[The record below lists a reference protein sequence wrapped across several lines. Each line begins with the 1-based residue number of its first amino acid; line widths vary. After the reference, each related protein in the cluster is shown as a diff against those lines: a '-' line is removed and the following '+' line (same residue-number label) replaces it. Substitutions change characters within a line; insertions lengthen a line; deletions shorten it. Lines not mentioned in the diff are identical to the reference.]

1 MEQICSN
8 LSSFHQNKRYIYKTN
23 PRSARN
29 RTPQSKPSKT
39 SFFSNILNWNSTPN
53 KPSIRKKR
61 SRSSLGSRKRSMM
74 KKSKRTLQKSSLV
87 SKSELRREYMKNHIN
102 LDQYNQVFSK
112 ARICTDKLNNW
123 VTNSLPKWVAYQL
136 LPLIIDLNMKNL
148 RSLNDAL
155 AIFGFRLKEYELF
168 FKYSEDVTS
177 ATHPLHSSKSTYGDN
192 SLAFLGGP
200 SSNDN
205 FNYNSLQKRGAF
217 SYENRDYDSTRRDI
231 AYNNSSHALTGA
243 GQVYASP
250 RAQGNLRNY
259 SSGPVSNS
267 DGSKRLISLDEILSI
282 QIRDL
287 ERFGDQRF
295 SLQRGVND
303 KARTQNALRKLDAV
317 ILERRKL
324 DTYLYTS
331 GRSVDRIRLYM
342 FKRMCEMANDQFSYQ
357 YDQTQI
363 LDEKLFPKDEEI
375 LLETFLKFVMQFD
388 PFYKKVRVG
397 EILQRSISALRVGQ
411 QPKGFFV
418 KVGSSS
424 GLGVCTGYQIYEYW
438 QIYKLVIA

>member
-1 MEQICSN
+1 
-8 LSSFHQNKRYIYKTN
+8 
-23 PRSARN
+23 
-29 RTPQSKPSKT
+29 
-39 SFFSNILNWNSTPN
+39 
-53 KPSIRKKR
+53 
-61 SRSSLGSRKRSMM
+61 MM
-74 KKSKRTLQKSSLV
+74 KRSKRTVQKSSLV

-148 RSLNDAL
+148 RALNDAL
-155 AIFGFRLKEYELF
+155 AVFGFRLKEYELF
-168 FKYSEDVTS
+168 FKYSEDVAS

-205 FNYNSLQKRGAF
+205 FNYNSLQRPGAF
-217 SYENRDYDSTRRDI
+217 DYENRNYDSMRRDV

-243 GQVYASP
+243 GQTYASP
-250 RAQGNLRNY
+250 RPQGNY
-259 SSGPVSNS
+259 SSRPVSNS

-295 SLQRGVND
+295 SLKPGVND
-303 KARTQNALRKLDAV
+303 KARTQMALKKLDAV

-331 GRSVDRIRLYM
+331 GRSVDRIRLYV
-342 FKRMCEMANDQFSYQ
+342 FKRMCEMANEQFSYQ
-357 YDQTQI
+357 YDQTQF
-363 LDEKLFPKDEEI
+363 LDEKLYPKDEEI
-375 LLETFLKFVMQFD
+375 LLETFVKFVMQFD
-388 PFYKKVRVG
+388 PFYQKVRVG
-397 EILQRSISALRVGQ
+397 EILQRSISALRVNH
-411 QPKGFFV
+411 QPKAFFV
-418 KVGSSS
+418 KVGASS
-424 GLGVCTGYQIYEYW
+424 LF
-438 QIYKLVIA
+438 